1 MRDII
6 IRLQE
11 KHKIELIRSYICPV
25 RSVDQTFT
33 QTFLNIIIQ
42 LPEKQVTHMILQLSS
57 RCSILLSDR
66 LCRLKKSAVS
76 SSVGKDEEN
85 DRDRR
90 LLPWLHEPHQPAHL
104 HVGLLQPWV
113 IIATSASM
121 QWYMSLTDAIAPCF
135 PVHRQQQPK
144 QGHMVLFAGT

>member
-42 LPEKQVTHMILQLSS
+42 LPEKTSDSHDSTAVQRVIQIMQTKEV
-57 RCSILLSDR
+57 CSP
-66 LCRLKKSAVS
+66 
-76 SSVGKDEEN
+76 VGKDEEN
-85 DRDRR
+85 DRGR
-90 LLPWLHEPHQPAHL
+90 
-104 HVGLLQPWV
+104 V
-113 IIATSASM
+113 
-121 QWYMSLTDAIAPCF
+121 
-135 PVHRQQQPK
+135 
-144 QGHMVLFAGT
+144 